1 MLRFGIRARPRKMAS
16 LEGLGSGPEGRL
28 KRLRKIVT
36 GLVRHERLEMPHGTA
51 DEARG
56 YAERLIQLAMKHGD
70 QHPPTMEM
78 ADYWLLEKDLI
89 HKLFKV
95 LVPRFQNSPHSFTS
109 MWNLPTK
116 YPGPGGAMA
125 ILEFKGNPWPP
136 VQAKQRDTRFLL
148 SNVLLDAAKQDYNKQ
163 KKMEQSLETRQSHD
177 QGETTAAEHHAEQ
190 EVTSQDGSVAFVG
203 QSGQS
208 TVDCETQ
215 DIWDVTSQSKNT
227 DLKPA

>member
-36 GLVRHERLEMPHGTA
+36 GLVRHERLEVPYGTA

-56 YAERLIQLAMKHGD
+56 YAERLIQIAMKHGD

-78 ADYWLLEKDLI
+78 ANYWLLEKDLI

-125 ILEFKGNPWPP
+125 ILELKGNPWPP
-136 VQAKQRDTRFLL
+136 VKPRQRETRYLL
-148 SNVLLDAAKQDYNKQ
+148 SNVLLDAARHDYHKQ
-163 KKMEQSLETRQSHD
+163 KEMEHDLETRQSQD
-177 QGETTAAEHHAEQ
+177 QGETTAVGQ
-190 EVTSQDGSVAFVG
+190 EVTSQDDAVTF
-203 QSGQS
+203 SGVKG
-208 TVDCETQ
+208 TGDFETKDIQ
-215 DIWDVTSQSKNT
+215 DMTSQSKDI